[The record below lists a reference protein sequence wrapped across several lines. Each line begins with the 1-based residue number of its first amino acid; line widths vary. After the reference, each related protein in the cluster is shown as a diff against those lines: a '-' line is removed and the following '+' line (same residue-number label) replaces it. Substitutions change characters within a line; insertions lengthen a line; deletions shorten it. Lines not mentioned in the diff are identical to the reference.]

1 MTQAVLIRNA
11 DLYAPEH
18 VGMRDILIAG
28 GKIIAVEPHL
38 ENVNIPGMET
48 VDAAGRRVTPGLID
62 QHIHVT
68 GGGGEGGWAS
78 RCPEL
83 NFSSLV
89 KGGVTSFM
97 GVSGTDSMSRSIE
110 NLLAKVRGLTVEG
123 ASGWMWTSNYA
134 YPPATITGSVKGD
147 LFAIPECLGVKIAM
161 GDHRSS
167 FPTDQEVLRLLS
179 EIRVAGMLTGKTGFL
194 HVHCGDWGDAI
205 FDPLE
210 AAIPKGIPAK
220 HMRPTHVAR
229 HPQVFERAC
238 RFAKM
243 GGFIDITTG
252 GGCWMGS
259 AADALIAALEKDVP
273 LDRITFSSD
282 GQGSM
287 PRFNE
292 AGEMGGFG
300 VGSIDCDLE
309 AVRSTA
315 EKIGLDKALRPMTAT
330 IADALGLTA
339 KGRVQPGKDAD
350 LLIFGDE
357 LELADVFMKG
367 RRMMQDGKVI
377 VKGAFEA

>member
-147 LFAIPECLGVKIAM
+147 LFAIPECWGVKIAM

-252 GGCWMGS
+252 GGCW
-259 AADALIAALEKDVP
+259 DP
-273 LDRITFSSD
+273 LQTRLSRRSKRMF
-282 GQGSM
+282 
-287 PRFNE
+287 
-292 AGEMGGFG
+292 
-300 VGSIDCDLE
+300 
-309 AVRSTA
+309 RSTVSRF
-315 EKIGLDKALRPMTAT
+315 LRTVRVRCRALTKPARWWALALAPLTAT
-330 IADALGLTA
+330 WRRCALPPKRLVLT
-339 KGRVQPGKDAD
+339 KRSV
-350 LLIFGDE
+350 
-357 LELADVFMKG
+357 
-367 RRMMQDGKVI
+367 R
-377 VKGAFEA
+377 

>member
-1 MTQAVLIRNA
+1 MSIATLIRNA

-18 VGMRDILIAG
+18 VGHRDILLAG
-28 GKIIAVEPHL
+28 GKIIAVEEKLDPA
-38 ENVNIPGMET
+38 IPGMD
-48 VDAAGRRVTPGLID
+48 VIDAAGRRVTPGLID

-89 KGGVTSFM
+89 KGGVTTFV

-123 ASGWMWTSNYA
+123 ATGWMWTSNYA
-134 YPPATITGSVKGD
+134 WPVTTITNSAKMD
-147 LFAIPECLGVKIAM
+147 IFTIPECLGVKIAL

-167 FPTDQEVLRLLS
+167 FPTHQEVLHLLS

-194 HVHCGDWGDAI
+194 HVHCGDFGDDI
-205 FDPLE
+205 FDAFE
-210 AAIPKGIPAK
+210 NAIHRGIPAK

-229 HPQVFERAC
+229 HPHVFDRAC
-238 RFAKM
+238 AFAKE
-243 GGFIDITTG
+243 GGVIDITTG
-252 GGCWMGS
+252 GGCYMGT
-259 AADALIAALEKDVP
+259 AADAFFMALEKDVP
-273 LDRITFSSD
+273 VDHITFSSD

-287 PRFNE
+287 PRFNA
-292 AGEMGGFG
+292 AGEMVGFG

-309 AVRSTA
+309 AVRSVA
-315 EKIGLDKALRPMTAT
+315 DKAGLEMALKPMTTT
-330 IADALGLTA
+330 IARALGLTT
-339 KGRVQPGKDAD
+339 KGRIAPGMDAD

-357 LELADVFMKG
+357 LKLEDVFMKG
-367 RRMMQDGKVI
+367 RRVMAAGEVV
-377 VKGAFEA
+377 VKGAFEL

>member
-1 MTQAVLIRNA
+1 
-11 DLYAPEH
+11 
-18 VGMRDILIAG
+18 
-28 GKIIAVEPHL
+28 
-38 ENVNIPGMET
+38 
-48 VDAAGRRVTPGLID
+48 
-62 QHIHVT
+62 
-68 GGGGEGGWAS
+68 
-78 RCPEL
+78 
-83 NFSSLV
+83 
-89 KGGVTSFM
+89 
-97 GVSGTDSMSRSIE
+97 MSRSIE

-292 AGEMGGFG
+292 AGEMVGFG

-330 IADALGLTA
+330 IADALGKPLNALHVASDFLARHGENYDFRGELLGDKAATVVFDNSKIKRLVPDFICTTSMA
-339 KGRVQPGKDAD
+339 DGLRQAVQYMLSHPETQTPDPEFDSWCDRIADAMCA
-350 LLIFGDE
+350 
-357 LELADVFMKG
+357 AD
-367 RRMMQDGKVI
+367 R
-377 VKGAFEA
+377 AFESK

>member
-1 MTQAVLIRNA
+1 MPAASSFPAFTLFDKRHFTNDQAVLIRNA

-179 EIRVAGMLTGKTGFL
+179 EIRVAGMLTGKLAFCMCIA
-194 HVHCGDWGDAI
+194 VIGDAI

-210 AAIPKGIPAK
+210 AADSEG
-220 HMRPTHVAR
+220 
-229 HPQVFERAC
+229 HPGQAYASDAC
-238 RFAKM
+238 
-243 GGFIDITTG
+243 
-252 GGCWMGS
+252 C
-259 AADALIAALEKDVP
+259 P
-273 LDRITFSSD
+273 SS
-282 GQGSM
+282 S
-287 PRFNE
+287 
-292 AGEMGGFG
+292 
-300 VGSIDCDLE
+300 SI
-309 AVRSTA
+309 
-315 EKIGLDKALRPMTAT
+315 
-330 IADALGLTA
+330 
-339 KGRVQPGKDAD
+339 
-350 LLIFGDE
+350 
-357 LELADVFMKG
+357 
-367 RRMMQDGKVI
+367 
-377 VKGAFEA
+377 

>member
-1 MTQAVLIRNA
+1 
-11 DLYAPEH
+11 
-18 VGMRDILIAG
+18 
-28 GKIIAVEPHL
+28 
-38 ENVNIPGMET
+38 
-48 VDAAGRRVTPGLID
+48 
-62 QHIHVT
+62 
-68 GGGGEGGWAS
+68 
-78 RCPEL
+78 
-83 NFSSLV
+83 
-89 KGGVTSFM
+89 
-97 GVSGTDSMSRSIE
+97 
-110 NLLAKVRGLTVEG
+110 
-123 ASGWMWTSNYA
+123 
-134 YPPATITGSVKGD
+134 
-147 LFAIPECLGVKIAM
+147 M

-292 AGEMGGFG
+292 AGEMVGFG

-330 IADALGLTA
+330 IADALGLAA

>member
-1 MTQAVLIRNA
+1 MTTAVLIRNA

-28 GKIIAVEPHL
+28 GKIVAVEQHL
-38 ENVNIPGMET
+38 NDVNIPGMEV
-48 VDAAGRRVTPGLID
+48 VDAAGRRTTPGLID

-83 NFSSLV
+83 NFSELV
-89 KGGVTSFM
+89 RAGVTTFM

-134 YPPATITGSVKGD
+134 FPATTITGSVKGD

-167 FPTDQEVLRLLS
+167 FPTAQEVLRLLS

-194 HVHCGDWGDAI
+194 HIHCGDWGDAI
-205 FDPLE
+205 FDPIE
-210 AAIPKGIPAK
+210 AAIPQGIPAK

-238 RFAKM
+238 RFAKL
-243 GGFIDITTG
+243 GGMIDITTG
-252 GGCWMGS
+252 GGSYMGD
-259 AADALIAALEKDVP
+259 AADAYIAALEKDVP
-273 LDRITFSSD
+273 VDRITFSSD

-292 AGEMGGFG
+292 QGEMVGFG

-309 AVRSTA
+309 AIRSLA
-315 EKIGLDKALRPMTAT
+315 DKIGLDKALRPMTST
-330 IADALGLTA
+330 IADALGLSQ
-339 KGRVQPGKDAD
+339 KGRIQAGKDAD
-350 LLIFGDE
+350 ILIFGEE
-357 LELADVFMKG
+357 LELAHVFMKG
-367 RRMMQDGKVI
+367 RQTMKEGEVI
-377 VKGAFEA
+377 VKGAFER

>member
-134 YPPATITGSVKGD
+134 YPATTITGSAKMD
-147 LFAIPECLGVKIAM
+147 IFTIPECLGVKIAL
-161 GDHRSS
+161 GDHRAS
-167 FPTDQEVLRLLS
+167 FPTPDEVLKLLA

-194 HVHCGDWGDAI
+194 HIHCGDWGDDI
-205 FDPLE
+205 FDPIE
-210 AAIPKGIPAK
+210 YAIKRGIPAK

-229 HPQVFERAC
+229 HPHVFDRAC
-238 RFAKM
+238 AFARA
-243 GGFIDITTG
+243 GGYIDITTG
-252 GGCWMGS
+252 GGCYQGT
-259 AADALIAALEKDVP
+259 AADALFAALEKDVP
-273 LDRITFSSD
+273 LERITFSSD

-292 AGEMGGFG
+292 AGEMVGFG
-300 VGSIDCDLE
+300 VGSINCDLE
-309 AVRSTA
+309 AIRLLA
-315 EKIGLDKALRPMTAT
+315 DKLGLEKALKPMTTT
-330 IADALGLTA
+330 IANALGLKG
-339 KGRVQPGKDAD
+339 KGRVEVGADAD
-350 LLIFGDE
+350 LLIFGKE
-357 LELADVFMKG
+357 LSLEEVFMKG
-367 RRMMQDGKVI
+367 RQVMAAGRVV
-377 VKGAFEA
+377 VKGAFEE

>member
-229 HPQVFERAC
+229 HPQVFDEPV
-238 RFAKM
+238 
-243 GGFIDITTG
+243 
-252 GGCWMGS
+252 
-259 AADALIAALEKDVP
+259 ALPKWAALSISPRAAAAGWDP
-273 LDRITFSSD
+273 LRT
-282 GQGSM
+282 
-287 PRFNE
+287 R
-292 AGEMGGFG
+292 
-300 VGSIDCDLE
+300 
-309 AVRSTA
+309 
-315 EKIGLDKALRPMTAT
+315 
-330 IADALGLTA
+330 
-339 KGRVQPGKDAD
+339 
-350 LLIFGDE
+350 
-357 LELADVFMKG
+357 
-367 RRMMQDGKVI
+367 
-377 VKGAFEA
+377 

>member
-179 EIRVAGMLTGKTGFL
+179 EIRVAGMLTGKT
-194 HVHCGDWGDAI
+194 
-205 FDPLE
+205 
-210 AAIPKGIPAK
+210 
-220 HMRPTHVAR
+220 
-229 HPQVFERAC
+229 
-238 RFAKM
+238 
-243 GGFIDITTG
+243 
-252 GGCWMGS
+252 
-259 AADALIAALEKDVP
+259 
-273 LDRITFSSD
+273 
-282 GQGSM
+282 
-287 PRFNE
+287 
-292 AGEMGGFG
+292 
-300 VGSIDCDLE
+300 
-309 AVRSTA
+309 AVRS
-315 EKIGLDKALRPMTAT
+315 R
-330 IADALGLTA
+330 
-339 KGRVQPGKDAD
+339 
-350 LLIFGDE
+350 
-357 LELADVFMKG
+357 
-367 RRMMQDGKVI
+367 
-377 VKGAFEA
+377 